1 MCYLTYEAKV
11 VDCETYR
18 FPDGTLLGKGSTFC
32 STLSNEHNKTISSK
46 TKGCFFGSKKDLDDM
61 KLLFGKDE
69 TFIWEDGCYDST
81 VEKFELCLCSTD
93 ECNSGI
99 HKQNRIVQ
107 L

>member
-18 FPDGTLLGKGSTFC
+18 FPDGNLSGKGSMFC
-32 STLSNEHNKTISSK
+32 STVSYERNNIL
-46 TKGCFFGSKKDLDDM
+46 TKEMGCGSKEELDAM
-61 KLLFGKDE
+61 KFTFQKDE